1 MTVYCIKILE
11 RYGCNT
17 PKKPHHS
24 KVENSID
31 IGDAT
36 LFGYRDIQGRY
47 PFFTSLTKPATS
59 TTTTSAQQTPS
70 PMDKATSLSAWHTPP
85 LVKDAKMQRCKDDWR
100 VSDPL
105 LPIIPALTN

>member
-1 MTVYCIKILE
+1 MPFMLSIIITLLHLDQDIKVHALLFLKLEKVIILLSVGVLRVENMTVYCIKILE

-36 LFGYRDIQGRY
+36 LFGYRDI
-47 PFFTSLTKPATS
+47 
-59 TTTTSAQQTPS
+59 
-70 PMDKATSLSAWHTPP
+70 
-85 LVKDAKMQRCKDDWR
+85 
-100 VSDPL
+100 
-105 LPIIPALTN
+105 